1 MLQHLLMMMVAM
13 VMMMMVQQQL
23 LLIVRRRVD
32 DHTVRRV
39 AADVPCAYHHLIGLP
54 DGHDRTRIHHYLPHI
69 IILLDLFHVVYNTTT
84 ANTTTT
90 TTNTA
95 IATNIILVQHDR
107 SNNAVV
113 GTVLLLLLLLLLM
126 LLLLLLFHHLAR
138 FLLYFDVDTAVDDAI
153 VIDTLHYL
161 INVALPVVDVRIV
174 LSQAIGGVRPTFLYR
189 VDGVADAE
197 QLPYLIEISN
207 CELVAIERLY
217 LCDRER
223 GGAVRVF
230 VLRDHVLLSVG
241 GCLLDLLCLGLG
253 NGDGYR
259 AGRVDR
265 GLLLALLLYLLLLGL
280 LLYDL
285 LRLLSDLIARYYRTV
300 AWLQMPAQV
309 SRLSNYGLTDRAG
322 CRDRLLTQTLLP
334 TSITALTWFWGTS
347 VGCSWIDV
355 VYVVLSSLCDTVWG
369 ARPWMLRQWAA
380 CSSDGSCEWS
390 TLTSPR
396 YTNSSSAS
404 RSFAL
409 TPASITTGCLH
420 GVFC

>member
-1 MLQHLLMMMVAM
+1 MDIETQGIQDKEMLVGRWQTGM
-13 VMMMMVQQQL
+13 
-23 LLIVRRRVD
+23 IS
-32 DHTVRRV
+32 
-39 AADVPCAYHHLIGLP
+39 
-54 DGHDRTRIHHYLPHI
+54 
-69 IILLDLFHVVYNTTT
+69 TTT
-84 ANTTTT
+84 AAATTTT
-90 TTNTA
+90 AATCTFDRFSFYCSRTTLLTSGTCA
-95 IATNIILVQHDR
+95 SARTTFRSTSCTTVVPLLAGASSSRHLHDR
-107 SNNAVV
+107 AAVAGV
-113 GTVLLLLLLLLLM
+113 TN
-126 LLLLLLFHHLAR
+126 
-138 FLLYFDVDTAVDDAI
+138 
-153 VIDTLHYL
+153 HY
-161 INVALPVVDVRIV
+161 IV
-174 LSQAIGGVRPTFLYR
+174 LQHVAERPANDPATTGRRRRQGQLGRHEANATTTTVMVRTSRAPCR
-189 VDGVADAE
+189 
-197 QLPYLIEISN
+197 PYLIEISN
-207 CELVAIERLY
+207 CELVAIECLY

-265 GLLLALLLYLLLLGL
+265 CLLLGLLLYLLLLGL

-285 LRLLSDLIARYYRTV
+285 LRLLSDLIARDYRTV
-300 AWLQMPAQV
+300 AWVCAVASVCLV
-309 SRLSNYGLTDRAG
+309 CVCSLSYG
-322 CRDRLLTQTLLP
+322 DRLLTQTLLP

-409 TPASITTGCLH
+409 TPANITTGCLH